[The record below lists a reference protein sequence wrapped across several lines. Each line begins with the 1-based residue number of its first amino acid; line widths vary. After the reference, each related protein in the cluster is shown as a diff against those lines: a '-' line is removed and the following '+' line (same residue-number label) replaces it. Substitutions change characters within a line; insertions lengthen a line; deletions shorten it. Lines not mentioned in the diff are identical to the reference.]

1 MDTRG
6 GTGYGV
12 LDSGEDYG
20 CSKACARTYP
30 DCRGDIFSKQSCV
43 FYFIPMNQLE
53 MFIFAVWN
61 RNSRTTTDSLGI
73 VPTIQ
78 LINA

>member
-30 DCRGDIFSKQSCV
+30 DCRRDKISKQSCV

-53 MFIFAVWN
+53 MFILWSGIGIAEPLPIVWVSYQRYN
-61 RNSRTTTDSLGI
+61 
-73 VPTIQ
+73 
-78 LINA
+78 

>member
-30 DCRGDIFSKQSCV
+30 DCRGDKIFKQSFV
-43 FYFIPMNQLE
+43 FYFNPMNQLE
-53 MFIFAVWN
+53 MFILRCGIGIAEPLPIVWVSYQRYN
-61 RNSRTTTDSLGI
+61 
-73 VPTIQ
+73 
-78 LINA
+78 